1 MDDLCKKSL
10 LAFKKFGIIDVAAFK
25 TYLFSLGLLIG
36 LCTKKASKGLKV
48 FTGIMAITSGVYIM
62 YKFFYKYW
70 K

>member
-1 MDDLCKKSL
+1 MDIFCKKGL
-10 LAFKKFGIIDVAAFK
+10 QAFKKFDIIDVAAFK

-36 LCTKKASKGLKV
+36 MCTKKASKGLKV
-48 FTGIMAITSGVYIM
+48 FTGIMAITSGIYVM